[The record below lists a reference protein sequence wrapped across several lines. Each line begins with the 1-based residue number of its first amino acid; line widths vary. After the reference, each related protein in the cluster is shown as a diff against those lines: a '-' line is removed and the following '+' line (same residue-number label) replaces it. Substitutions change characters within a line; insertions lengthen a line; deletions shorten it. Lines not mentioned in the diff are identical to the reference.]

1 METQADEKTFKN
13 YLLFFTGQQV
23 SILGS
28 SIAQFVLIWWI
39 TLETGSA
46 LYLSIAAFVGFAPMI
61 VITPFAGVLAD
72 RWNRKKI
79 IFTVD
84 LLQALT
90 TTALIFFFWLG
101 DVSIL
106 QVLLFLALRSV
117 YQAFNA
123 PTVTAIVPL
132 MVPRE
137 KLSRVNGLNY
147 LLTGA
152 MTLMGPV
159 VAALLLAVAK
169 VEQVLWI
176 DPSTFVVALLPL
188 LIIRIPSVRVG
199 QERTPFKKDF
209 SAGLSFIKS
218 VRGLIPLITL
228 ATALNFLLVPLD
240 TLLPYF
246 VAFDHLG
253 RAESLAL
260 ILASMQGGMLAGGVM
275 MSVVKE
281 FRRKIVASL
290 VFIYVIFTGYAL
302 IAVTPTGV
310 FWFMALGGLV
320 LGFGVAPAN
329 VSVQTIL
336 QTRVPLK
343 MQGRIGSVT
352 MALASAATPL
362 GMLLAGSAVG
372 FTGTSNLFLVCV
384 VVGVSLLTLSWFFT
398 GVRHVETG
406 EEKTVLEEAKR
417 QQSADS
423 YSDV

>member
-1 METQADEKTFKN
+1 MVKDMETQADAKTFKN
-13 YLLFFTGQQV
+13 YLMFFTGQQV

-28 SIAQFVLIWWI
+28 SIAQFLLIWWI
-39 TLETGSA
+39 TMETGSA
-46 LYLSIAAFVGFAPMI
+46 LYLSIAAFAGFAPMI
-61 VITPFAGVLAD
+61 ALTPFAGVLAD

-90 TTALIFFFWLG
+90 TTALIFLFWLG
-101 DVSIL
+101 DVSVL
-106 QVLLFLALRSV
+106 QILLFLALRGV

-123 PTVTAIVPL
+123 PTVNAIVPL

-159 VAALLLAVAK
+159 LAALLLAFWRI
-169 VEQVLWI
+169 EQVLWI
-176 DPSTFVVALLPL
+176 DPATFIVALLPL
-188 LIIRIPSVRVG
+188 LIIKIPSVRVG
-199 QERTPFKKDF
+199 QERTPFKRDF
-209 SAGLSFIKS
+209 SEGLSFIKS
-218 VRGLIPLITL
+218 VRGLVPLITL
-228 ATALNFLLVPLD
+228 ATALNFLLVPLE

-253 RAESLAL
+253 GAESLAL

-290 VFIYVIFTGYAL
+290 VFIYVIFAGYAL
-302 IAVTPTGV
+302 IAVTPVGL

-336 QTRVPLK
+336 QTRVPLE

-362 GMLLAGSAVG
+362 GMLLAGSVVG
-372 FTGTSNLFLVCV
+372 FAGTTNLFLACI
-384 VVGVSLLTLSWFFT
+384 VVGVSLLTFSWFFT
-398 GVRHVETG
+398 GVRHVETVEG
-406 EEKTVLEEAKR
+406 KTPPAEATP
-417 QQSADS
+417 
-423 YSDV
+423 